1 MSGFWQLICAF
12 GKALGLTVAIE
23 IPICLL
29 FFRKTRRLCLRSAT
43 VCLLMNLITNPLLN
57 LILLLTYRAFGGSVT
72 AYYIALALSEAAA
85 VVAEA
90 FILHITVEDSP
101 RRAFLISFVLN
112 CTSFFIGLAVG

>member
-72 AYYIALALSEAAA
+72 AYYIALALSEAA

-101 RRAFLISFVLN
+101 RRAFLISLVLN